1 MDVTALAILPAG
13 YAPESWLPA
22 LPEWRGFRS
31 YARALMSEWQGE
43 RPSADRS
50 AELALVGR
58 VRRGDA
64 RAQTELVEHLL
75 PHLRAVANAL
85 LGASADADDA
95 VQIGL
100 MRVLEGLDTWRG
112 DASLHRWARK
122 VAAHAC
128 LRLSEQNR
136 RHARVVADADVS
148 DLAAPRGDAG
158 YRDHLMRPVAEYLD
172 RLPPAQREAIVL
184 RHALDHS
191 VSEISEL
198 TGVPVDTVKS
208 RLLFGRRALRKLIR
222 RDENVGEVATALRK
236 GARA

>member
-1 MDVTALAILPAG
+1 VTALALSPAG
-13 YAPESWLPA
+13 YAPQRVFAA
-22 LPEWRGFRS
+22 LDAGWEEIRS
-31 YARALMSEWQGE
+31 YARVLMSEWQRE
-43 RPSADRS
+43 RTAADRS
-50 AELALVGR
+50 AELALVRR

-75 PHLRAVANAL
+75 PHVRAVANAL

-100 MRVLEGLDTWRG
+100 MRVLEGLATWRG

-136 RHARVVADADVS
+136 RHARVVAEADATDA
-148 DLAAPRGDAG
+148 AAPWTDAG
-158 YRDHLMRPVAEYLD
+158 FRDALPRPVAEYLD
-172 RLPPAQREAIVL
+172 RLPPAQREAVVL

-191 VSEISEL
+191 VAEIAEL

-222 RDENVGEVATALRK
+222 RDENVGELATALRK

>member
-1 MDVTALAILPAG
+1 MLRAEWDAFRG
-13 YAPESWLPA
+13 YARSLMSD
-22 LPEWRGFRS
+22 WRG
-31 YARALMSEWQGE
+31 E
-43 RPSADRS
+43 RTLADRS
-50 AELALVGR
+50 AELALVRR
-58 VRRGDA
+58 VRRGEA
-64 RAQTELVEHLL
+64 RAQTELIEHLL

-100 MRVLEGLDTWRG
+100 MRVLEGLSTWRG

-136 RHARVVADADVS
+136 RHARVVASETDVS
-148 DLAAPRGDAG
+148 DLAAPRADGGFRDA
-158 YRDHLMRPVAEYLD
+158 LSRPVAEYLD

-236 GARA
+236 GARG

>member
-1 MDVTALAILPAG
+1 VTALALSPAG
-13 YAPESWLPA
+13 YAPGRFFAA
-22 LPEWRGFRS
+22 LEAGWNALHGYALSVMGGWRGERS
-31 YARALMSEWQGE
+31 
-43 RPSADRS
+43 DRS
-50 AELALVGR
+50 AELALVTR
-58 VRRGDA
+58 VQRGDA
-64 RAQTELVEHLL
+64 RAQSELVERLL

-100 MRVLEGLDTWRG
+100 MRVLEGLATWRG

-136 RHARVVADADVS
+136 RHARVVAAGADVS
-148 DLAAPRGDAG
+148 DVAAPRPDMGFRDA
-158 YRDHLMRPVAEYLD
+158 LSRPVAEYLD

-191 VSEISEL
+191 VAEIAEL

-222 RDENVGEVATALRK
+222 RDENVGAVATGLRK